1 EKVAPKP
8 EPPVEQAKPLPEPE
22 PPKPEPVPEPPK
34 AEALPEPEPE
44 PVPEVKPEPEPE
56 QVAAIPPKPRKRP
69 EYKEPPKKKE
79 EPPPNP
85 LASILRNVERLK
97 EKPAPPQEE
106 KPAAEQ
112 PGPVSRQVS
121 AFEQNDMVSAI
132 QQQLSDCWR
141 LDPGAVDA
149 EDMLVEIRVAL
160 NPDGSIQRADVVDV
174 ARMSRDGYFRS
185 AAENAMHAIYKC
197 APFRLPT
204 NKYQIWRELTLRF
217 NPREMLGT

>member
-1 EKVAPKP
+1 M
-8 EPPVEQAKPLPEPE
+8 
-22 PPKPEPVPEPPK
+22 
-34 AEALPEPEPE
+34 PEPEPE

-97 EKPAPPQEE
+97 QQPAPPQEE

-121 AFEQNDMVSAI
+121 AFEQNDMVRAI
-132 QQQLSDCWR
+132 QQQLFSCWR
-141 LDPGAVDA
+141 LDPGAVAA
-149 EDMLVEIRVAL
+149 EDMVVEIRVAL
-160 NPDGSIQRADVVDV
+160 NPDGSIQRADVIDV

-185 AAENAMHAIYKC
+185 AAENARRAIYKC
-197 APFRLPT
+197 SPFRLPP
-204 NKYQIWRELTLRF
+204 NKYQIWRELSLRF
-217 NPREMLGT
+217 NPREMFGT